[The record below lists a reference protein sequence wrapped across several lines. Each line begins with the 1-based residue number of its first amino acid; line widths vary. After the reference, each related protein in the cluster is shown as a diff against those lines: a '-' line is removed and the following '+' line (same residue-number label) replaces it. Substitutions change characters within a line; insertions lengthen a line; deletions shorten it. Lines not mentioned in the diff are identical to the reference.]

1 MNNQTEQEGVIGEL
15 VKAAMDVAGIKS
27 EGELSRLSGV
37 PQPTVHRII
46 TGESRE
52 PKTPNLR
59 KLAEA
64 CGLPG
69 DAFTHVYMHATGTGK
84 TRFAWDMLV
93 KSHEAKEADEYVK
106 FLVECKGQGAKR
118 AGGQKTSEPHPAPSS
133 DYEAK
138 ELQHRKIEEI
148 RPELSFAGS
157 FDLWDSETP
166 LVEDEVAL
174 PLFREVELA
183 AGSGQ
188 TQVIENHGPK
198 LRFAKS
204 TLRRTGVLEEN
215 AACAFVRGN
224 SMDPVL
230 PDGTTVGVNTG
241 EKDIRDGKIYAIDHD
256 GMLRIKFLYRRP
268 GGGVKIVSQ
277 NSAEHPPEEYSAQD
291 FADHI
296 RIIGRVFWWSV
307 LD

>member
-1 MNNQTEQEGVIGEL
+1 MNKETETSGVVGKL
-15 VKAAMDVAGIKS
+15 VEAAMRLAGIKS

-37 PQPTVHRII
+37 PQPTIHRII
-46 TGESRE
+46 TGESKE
-52 PKTPNLR
+52 PRPSNLYKIAQACNIQSAAFFPGHEDEARQKEFDFVLKSQDPDDATRYLARYVQLKTAGSIAANRPSRRLGVSKHLDLPDVPEPETAPVPLR
-59 KLAEA
+59 
-64 CGLPG
+64 
-69 DAFTHVYMHATGTGK
+69 
-84 TRFAWDMLV
+84 
-93 KSHEAKEADEYVK
+93 SADE
-106 FLVECKGQGAKR
+106 L
-118 AGGQKTSEPHPAPSS
+118 
-133 DYEAK
+133 D
-138 ELQHRKIEEI
+138 
-148 RPELSFAGS
+148 FAGS
-157 FDLWDSETP
+157 FDLWDSDTP
-166 LVEDEVAL
+166 LGSDEVAL

-204 TLRRTGVLEEN
+204 TLRRTGVQECD
-215 AACAFVRGN
+215 AACAYVRGN

-230 PDGTTVGVNTG
+230 PDGTTVGVNTADR
-241 EKDIRDGKIYAIDHD
+241 DIRDGKIYAIDHD

-277 NSAEHPPEEYSAQD
+277 NSTEHPTEEYTAQE

>member
-1 MNNQTEQEGVIGEL
+1 MVGKL
-15 VKAAMDVAGIKS
+15 VEAAMRLAGIKS

-37 PQPTVHRII
+37 PQPTIHRII
-46 TGESRE
+46 TGESKE
-52 PKTPNLR
+52 PRPSNLYKIAQACNVQSAAFFPGHENEQR
-59 KLAEA
+59 QKEFDFVLKSTDPEDAERYISYYLQLKSFNPKPVDRPSRALNIPRHLANQGNPKPDNESSPPPPK
-64 CGLPG
+64 G
-69 DAFTHVYMHATGTGK
+69 
-84 TRFAWDMLV
+84 
-93 KSHEAKEADEYVK
+93 ADE
-106 FLVECKGQGAKR
+106 L
-118 AGGQKTSEPHPAPSS
+118 
-133 DYEAK
+133 D
-138 ELQHRKIEEI
+138 
-148 RPELSFAGS
+148 FAGS

-166 LVEDEVAL
+166 LGSDEVAL

-204 TLRRTGVLEEN
+204 TLRRTGVQESD
-215 AACAFVRGN
+215 AACAYVRGN

-230 PDGTTVGVNTG
+230 PDGTTVGVNTADK
-241 EKDIRDGKIYAIDHD
+241 EIRDGKIYAIDHD

-277 NSAEHPPEEYSAQD
+277 NTAEHPTEEYTAQE